1 MKELDN
7 WEKILTLLPND
18 LEARAK
24 ETGAFTRARG
34 VPDAK
39 TLLRLILAYCA
50 TPMSFRQTV
59 AWASSSDIAQ
69 LSDVSLIERMSH
81 CEAWV
86 TDLLQTCLSVE
97 KPLPAQ
103 NRQIHLVDATHLVS
117 PDKQLWRLHV
127 MYDASQQTIEQ
138 VLLTDSHTGENFQ
151 NFKAKPGVLYLADR
165 AYGTPKGI
173 SSILNAGGHV
183 LCRVKA
189 SPYFSRANAQEIVE
203 FQAEGGR
210 IIIAPIPAEKLAKT
224 EKRIKRKASRK
235 QCQLNEKTIEAN
247 RYLCLFCSDESL
259 SSEEAIA
266 LYRWRWQIELLFKRL
281 KSLQK
286 LDEMTVKSP
295 ALIRVYLLCQVLLAV
310 LAQRLQQTLIFSPD
324 VA

>member
-1 MKELDN
+1 MRELNN
-7 WEKILTLLPND
+7 WEQILALLPND
-18 LEARAK
+18 LEERAK
-24 ETGAFTRARG
+24 LTGAFTRARG

-39 TLLRLILAYCA
+39 TLLRLLLAYCA

-59 AWASSSDIAQ
+59 AWASSSEIAH
-69 LSDVSLIERMSH
+69 LSDVSLIERMTH
-81 CEAWV
+81 CEAWI
-86 TDLLQTCLSVE
+86 TDLLQACLLVD
-97 KPLPAQ
+97 KPPML

-117 PDKQLWRLHV
+117 PDDQLWRLHV

-138 VLLTDSHTGENFQ
+138 VMLADSHTAENFQ
-151 NFKAKPGVLYLADR
+151 NFKAKSGVLYLADR

-173 SSILNAGGHV
+173 ASMLDAGGQV

-189 SPYFSRANAQEIVE
+189 TKYLPQAHPQKTVE
-203 FQAEGGR
+203 VEAERGR
-210 IIIAPIPAEKLAKT
+210 VIIAPIPPDKYAKV
-224 EKRIKRKASRK
+224 EKRMKRRANRSQRSIKNRT
-235 QCQLNEKTIEAN
+235 LEAN

-259 SSEEAIA
+259 SAEEAIV

-295 ALIRVYLLCQVLLAV
+295 TLIRVYLLCHVLLAV
-310 LAQRLQQTLIFSPD
+310 LAQRLQQAMLFSPD

>member
-59 AWASSSDIAQ
+59 AWASSSDIAH
-69 LSDVSLIERMSH
+69 LSDVSLIERMTH
-81 CEAWV
+81 CEAWI
-86 TDLLQTCLSVE
+86 TDLLQACLVVE
-97 KPLPAQ
+97 KPAVLH
-103 NRQIHLVDATHLVS
+103 REIHLVDATHLVS
-117 PDKQLWRLHV
+117 PDDQLWRLHL

-151 NFKAKPGVLYLADR
+151 NFKAKQGVLYLADR

-173 SSILNAGGHV
+173 SSILNAGGQV

-189 SPYFSRANAQEIVE
+189 GPYFSRANAQKIVE
-203 FQAEGGR
+203 FQTEGGR

-295 ALIRVYLLCQVLLAV
+295 TLIRVYLLGHVLLAV